1 MDVASDMIGQR
12 LRIRGLVQGVGFRP
26 HVWRLATEEGLCGH
40 VLNDGAGV
48 EIEVWGSKAAQQ
60 KFRIRL
66 TKEAPLLARIDSVE
80 CEALDQAPAEDGFR
94 IAKSGGGEI
103 STGVVPDAAT
113 CPACLDD
120 ISDLAN
126 RRFGYAFTNCTHCG
140 PRLSIVRSI
149 PYDRAR
155 TSMSAF
161 PMCEDCTSEYEN
173 PADRRFHAQP
183 NACPVCGP
191 RLWLEDS
198 DGGIACTDPI
208 AETARRIRGG
218 AIVAIKGIGGFHL
231 ACDATTETAVVE
243 LRRRK
248 RRAAKPLAVMARD
261 IDQIERFCAVDRQE
275 EELLHSSA
283 APIVVL
289 CNDGE
294 ALASGV
300 APGQIRIGFMLPYT
314 PLHHLLMQA
323 LDRPIVLTSGNL
335 SDEPQAIDNE
345 DARAR
350 LAGVADYWL
359 MHDRD
364 IVNRLDDSVIR
375 FDAPGPQILRRAR
388 GLAPAPLPLAT
399 GFAASAPVLAMGG
412 ELKSSFTLLKD
423 GQAIVSQHLGDLE
436 EAATHADYRKA
447 IALYRDIFRFNPEVI
462 AVDLHPDYLSTQWG
476 EALAQETGA
485 RLVRVQ
491 HHHAHLASC
500 LAEHGIEPGND
511 LAVGVILDGLGLG
524 TDGTIWGGE
533 FLVGGYAGFDRAGHF
548 TPVPLPGG
556 ARSMRGPWR
565 NTVAHL
571 GTAFGPDWFARVSG
585 MPLGAALAA
594 RPLNLIEQMM
604 AQKLNSPL
612 SSSAGRLFDAV
623 AGALG
628 LCADGQQY
636 EGQAAMELEALA
648 QPCLA
653 GASGYEV
660 AFTSDQGQYVLS
672 WVPLWEGLT
681 GDIARGAAP
690 GVIAARF
697 HLGLAS
703 AVAETAMRIAET
715 AGIRRI
721 VLSGGVMQNRI
732 LLEALHR
739 RLRGEGYDVVTHGR
753 VPANDGGLS
762 LGQAAIAV
770 LQSVDA
776 GISKCAEFGL

>member
-1 MDVASDMIGQR
+1 
-12 LRIRGLVQGVGFRP
+12 
-26 HVWRLATEEGLCGH
+26 
-40 VLNDGAGV
+40 
-48 EIEVWGSKAAQQ
+48 
-60 KFRIRL
+60 
-66 TKEAPLLARIDSVE
+66 
-80 CEALDQAPAEDGFR
+80 
-94 IAKSGGGEI
+94 
-103 STGVVPDAAT
+103 
-113 CPACLDD
+113 
-120 ISDLAN
+120 
-126 RRFGYAFTNCTHCG
+126 
-140 PRLSIVRSI
+140 
-149 PYDRAR
+149 
-155 TSMSAF
+155 MSAF
-161 PMCEDCTSEYEN
+161 PVCEDCTSEYEN
-173 PADRRFHAQP
+173 PADRRFRAQP

-243 LRRRK
+243 LRRCK

-275 EELLHSSA
+275 EELLRSSA

-289 CNDGE
+289 RNDGA
-294 ALASGV
+294 ALASGI
-300 APGQIRIGFMLPYT
+300 APGQICTGFMLPYT

-335 SDEPQAIDNE
+335 SDEPQAVGNE

-423 GQAIVSQHLGDLE
+423 AQAIVSQHLGDLE

-653 GASGYEV
+653 RASGYEV

-672 WVPLWEGLT
+672 WAPLWEGLT

-770 LQSVDA
+770 LQAPAMASTLSRRWSILSSTTPPK
-776 GISKCAEFGL
+776 ISGCCRCGSNPP

>member
-1 MDVASDMIGQR
+1 MDASIEIIGRR

-48 EIEVWGSKAAQQ
+48 EIEVWGSAAAMDR
-60 KFRIRL
+60 FEDRL
-66 TKEAPLLARIDSVE
+66 SREAPPLARVDAVSRE
-80 CEALDQAPAEDGFR
+80 RLDHAPEAEGFR
-94 IAKSGGGEI
+94 IVKSAGGEI

-113 CPACLDD
+113 CPACLTD
-120 ISDLAN
+120 IGDPAN

-161 PMCEDCTSEYEN
+161 PMCADCTSEYDN

-183 NACPVCGP
+183 NACAVCGP
-191 RLWLEDS
+191 RLWLEDG
-198 DGGIACTDPI
+198 DGDMACADPVTE
-208 AETARRIRGG
+208 AARLIRAG

-231 ACDATTETAVVE
+231 ACDATSEAAVAE

-248 RRAAKPLAVMARD
+248 RRSAKPLAVMARD
-261 IDQIERFCAVDRQE
+261 VGQVARFCAVGAQE
-275 EELLHSSA
+275 QELLRSSA

-289 CNDGE
+289 RNDGR
-294 ALASGV
+294 ALPAGI
-300 APGQIRIGFMLPYT
+300 APGQTRTGFMLPYT

-323 LDRPIVLTSGNL
+323 IDRPIVLTSGNL
-335 SDEPQAIDNE
+335 SDEPQAIDNA

-350 LAGVADYWL
+350 LAAVADYWL

-375 FDAPGPQILRRAR
+375 VDAPGPQILRRAR
-388 GLAPAPLPLAT
+388 GLAPAPLPLAP
-399 GFAASAPVLAMGG
+399 GFAGSPAILAMGG
-412 ELKSSFTLLKD
+412 ELKSTFTLLKH

-447 IALYRDIFRFNPEVI
+447 IALYRDIFRFDPEVI
-462 AVDLHPDYLSTQWG
+462 AVDLHPDYLSSQWG
-476 EALAQETGA
+476 EALARETGA
-485 RLVRVQ
+485 ALVRVQ

-500 LAEHGIEPGND
+500 LAEHGVEPGD
-511 LAVGVILDGLGLG
+511 DRTVGIVLDGLGFG

-556 ARSMRGPWR
+556 AQAMREPWR

-571 GTAFGPDWFARVSG
+571 ATAFGADWFAHVSG
-585 MPLGAALAA
+585 APLGTALAA
-594 RPLNLIEQMM
+594 RPIALIDRMM
-604 AQKLNSPL
+604 AQNLNSPL

-628 LCADGQQY
+628 LCAGGQHY
-636 EGQAAMELEALA
+636 EGQAAMEMEALA
-648 QPCLA
+648 EPHLS
-653 GASGYEV
+653 GASGYAV
-660 AFTSDQGQYVLS
+660 AVSNVQGRHELS
-672 WVPLWEGLT
+672 WAPLWEALI
-681 GDIARGAAP
+681 GDIARGTAP

-697 HLGLAS
+697 HLGLA
-703 AVAETAMRIAET
+703 AALAETAIRIADD
-715 AGIRRI
+715 AGVRRMA
-721 VLSGGVMQNRI
+721 LSGGVMQNRI
-732 LLEALHR
+732 LLELLHG
-739 RLRGEGYDVVTHGR
+739 RLRGEGYEVLVQAR

-762 LGQAAIAV
+762 LGQAAIAAV
-770 LQSVDA
+770 QA
-776 GISKCAEFGL
+776 TGG